1 MEVDRDQFILSERLD
16 IGGDGLRVTVKDTL
30 DIAGYR
36 TIAGSRSRVDAPV
49 AKGNAEIVDR
59 VLAAGCRIVGK
70 AALHE
75 LAYGVTGINDAF
87 GTPVNP
93 EFPDLVPG
101 GSSSGSAS
109 AVAAGLTD
117 FSIGSDTGGS
127 IRIPAACCGVFGL
140 KPTFGRVSRR
150 GAQPVESSLDCVGP
164 FARSIGMIERA
175 MTIMIPSFQ
184 PLEHADIRIG
194 LVEVDCEISVR
205 QAVQDAVIGS
215 GVKFK
220 PLALEALDEAFRAG
234 LAVIGFETYRAF
246 GHLLATGQVGA
257 DVADRLRNSG
267 RITAAELAQAEIVRQ
282 TFREELERV
291 FMDVDILCLPT
302 LPDLPP
308 TLEEARADTT
318 APRLTRLVRPF
329 NLSGHPALA
338 MPVGVHRGR
347 PVSLQ
352 IVGRHGQDELVCAAA
367 RKLGAV

>member
-1 MEVDRDQFILSERLD
+1 MEVRPDRFILAEKLC
-16 IGGDGLRVTVKDTL
+16 IGGDGLRVAVKDTL

-36 TIAGSRSRVDAPV
+36 TIAGSRSRVGAPV
-49 AKGNAEIVDR
+49 ATGNADIVDR
-59 VLAAGCRIVGK
+59 ILAAGCHIVGK

-75 LAYGVTGINDAF
+75 LAYGVTGINAAF

-101 GSSSGSAS
+101 GSSSGSAA
-109 AVAAGLTD
+109 AVAAGLAD
-117 FSIGSDTGGS
+117 FSIGTDTGGS

-150 GAQPVESSLDCVGP
+150 GAQPVESSLDCIGP
-164 FARSIGMIERA
+164 FARTINLIESA
-175 MTIMIPSFQ
+175 MTIMDPSFH
-184 PLEHADIRIG
+184 PLEHSDIRIG
-194 LVEVDCEISVR
+194 LVEVDCEMGVR
-205 QAVQDAVIGS
+205 QAVRDAVIGS

-220 PLALEALDEAFRAG
+220 PLALEALDESFRAG
-234 LAVIGFETYRAF
+234 LTVIGFETYRAF
-246 GHLLATGQVGA
+246 GHLLATGQVGV
-257 DVADRLRNSG
+257 DVADRLHNSG

-282 TFREELERV
+282 TFRDGLDRV
-291 FMDVDILCLPT
+291 FMEVDILCMPT
-302 LPDLPP
+302 LPGLPP

-318 APRLTRLVRPF
+318 APSLTRLVRPF

-338 MPVGVHRGR
+338 MPIGVHRGR

-352 IVGRHGQDELVCAAA
+352 IVGRHGEDELVCAAA